1 MPITK
6 KQASEFLKEIAKI
19 THKQQLVINDFDKR
33 MSTLYDQKKSIQAL
47 IMGLNL
53 LKKEDRIGGRKQL
66 LYEIQHMKHDLIT
79 EFALIIEGA
88 VKDRDLELALVKRE
102 HDKYDERV
110 DAIFNQFETLHE
122 AHKKGGAK
130 KTDAQQKCCKM
141 LEHINEELKQE
152 KKSVITEMKN
162 ITKNMS
168 KIMKAQSKI
177 VLYEINVLNTIE
189 DMLTSHMPLSA
200 KAVDVTIKK
209 LREAIKKLMYIL
221 QTEKE
226 SIIDPFNH
234 FLKEKRTVMRKV
246 KKTGRKR
253 TITFDDISRDIETL
267 TKPSELR
274 IYLSGLNKYA
284 RRITKDA
291 KDILDLATN
300 MEDILHY
307 HKKHRLKFQ
316 KTI

>member
-33 MSTLYDQKKSIQAL
+33 ISTLYDQKKSIQAL

-53 LKKEDRIGGRKQL
+53 LKKEDRIGGRNQL

-102 HDKYDERV
+102 HDKYNERV
-110 DAIFNQFETLHE
+110 DDIFHQFETLHE
-122 AHKKGGAK
+122 AHKKGGTK
-130 KTDAQQKCCKM
+130 KTDAQQECRKM
-141 LEHINEELKQE
+141 LEHINEKLKRE

-177 VLYEINVLNTIE
+177 VLYEINVLNVLE
-189 DMLTSHMPLSA
+189 DMLTSHKPISA
-200 KAVDVTIKK
+200 KVIDSIIKK
-209 LREAIKKLMYIL
+209 LRESIKKLMYIL

-291 KDILDLATN
+291 KDILDLYTH

>member
-19 THKQQLVINDFDKR
+19 TYKQQLVINDFDKR

-53 LKKEDRIGGRKQL
+53 LKKEDRTGGRNQL
-66 LYEIQHMKHDLIT
+66 LNEIQHMKHDLIT
-79 EFALIIEGA
+79 EFALIIKGA

-102 HDKYDERV
+102 HDKYNEKV
-110 DAIFNQFETLHE
+110 DAIFQQFETLNE
-122 AHKKGGAK
+122 ARGAK
-130 KTDAQQKCCKM
+130 KTDAQQKCCKI
-141 LEHINEELKQE
+141 LEHINEELKRE

-177 VLYEINVLNTIE
+177 LLYEINVLNTIE

-200 KAVDVTIKK
+200 KAIDAAIKK

-226 SIIDPFNH
+226 TIIDPFNH

-246 KKTGRKR
+246 KKTGSKR

-284 RRITKDA
+284 RRIAKDA
-291 KDILDLATN
+291 KNILDLSTH

>member
-6 KQASEFLKEIAKI
+6 KQASSFLKEIAKI

-53 LKKEDRIGGRKQL
+53 LKKEDRIGGRNQL

-102 HDKYDERV
+102 HDKYNERV
-110 DAIFNQFETLHE
+110 DAIFHQFETFRE
-122 AHKKGGAK
+122 ARGAK
-130 KTDAQQKCCKM
+130 KTDAQQECCKI
-141 LEHINEELKQE
+141 LEHINEKLKRE

-177 VLYEINVLNTIE
+177 LLYEINVLNTLE
-189 DMLTSHMPLSA
+189 DMLTAHKPIST
-200 KAVDVTIKK
+200 KVIDGIIKK
-209 LREAIKKLMYIL
+209 LRESIKKLMYIL

-246 KKTGRKR
+246 KKTGRKK

-291 KDILDLATN
+291 KDILDLSTH
-300 MEDILHY
+300 MENILHY

>member
-1 MPITK
+1 
-6 KQASEFLKEIAKI
+6 
-19 THKQQLVINDFDKR
+19 
-33 MSTLYDQKKSIQAL
+33 
-47 IMGLNL
+47 
-53 LKKEDRIGGRKQL
+53 
-66 LYEIQHMKHDLIT
+66 
-79 EFALIIEGA
+79 
-88 VKDRDLELALVKRE
+88 
-102 HDKYDERV
+102 
-110 DAIFNQFETLHE
+110 
-122 AHKKGGAK
+122 
-130 KTDAQQKCCKM
+130 
-141 LEHINEELKQE
+141 
-152 KKSVITEMKN
+152 
-162 ITKNMS
+162 
-168 KIMKAQSKI
+168 MKAQSKI
-177 VLYEINVLNTIE
+177 LLYEINVLNALE
-189 DMLTSHMPLSA
+189 DMLTSHKPISA
-200 KAVDVTIKK
+200 KAIDATIKK

-284 RRITKDA
+284 KRITKDA
-291 KDILDLATN
+291 KDILDLSIH